1 MPNARGD
8 QAKLLAR
15 RQSTFG
21 AAEAAAGNRD
31 AAIAAYRKVIEIN
44 PDGGWATTAARRIS
58 ELGG

>member
-21 AAEAAAGNRD
+21 AAEAAARPGYNRN
-31 AAIAAYRKVIEIN
+31 ASFTNSHLLHSPNSIAR
-44 PDGGWATTAARRIS
+44 
-58 ELGG
+58 